1 MIDPKMVELVIYNDI
16 PHLILPVVTDIKKAV
31 NSLKWLIKEMDRR
44 YHLFAEKKVRNI
56 EAYNIE
62 CEEKLPYIVVVVD
75 ELADLMLIARN
86 EIENS
91 IIRLTALSRA
101 AGIHLILA
109 TQRPSVN
116 VITGIIKANLPCRI
130 AFQVSSK
137 FDSQTIL
144 DSKGAEKLLGRGD
157 LLFIPPG
164 RSYPIRAQGGYVSD
178 EELEQLTEFLKSQ
191 GKPDYRMEI
200 LEHQT
205 ETQDVSIPGTSGS
218 SEDDELYTRAVR
230 IVLETRIAS
239 ISMLQRRL
247 EIGFNRAARLIERME
262 AEGIVGPYREGK
274 PRMILKGSLQDKENE
289 HTPSQDA

>member
-1 MIDPKMVELVIYNDI
+1 M
-16 PHLILPVVTDIKKAV
+16 
-31 NSLKWLIKEMDRR
+31 
-44 YHLFAEKKVRNI
+44 
-56 EAYNIE
+56 
-62 CEEKLPYIVVVVD
+62 
-75 ELADLMLIARN
+75 
-86 EIENS
+86 
-91 IIRLTALSRA
+91 TALSRA

-144 DSKGAEKLLGRGD
+144 DTKGAEKLLGRGD

-164 RSYPIRAQGGYVSD
+164 RSHPVRAQGGYISD
-178 EELEQLTEFLKSQ
+178 EELEALVEFLKTQ
-191 GKPDYRMEI
+191 GTPEYKMEI

-205 ETQDVSIPGTSGS
+205 ETQDDAAIGGISIS
-218 SEDDELYTRAVR
+218 SDDDELYSRAVR

-274 PRMILKGSLQDKENE
+274 PRVILKGALPERDDDQVN
-289 HTPSQDA
+289 H